1 MAEHLAGTCAEP
13 ARPVISP
20 VTAEHLADLPVV
32 TADQIDRAFAAS
44 LPGLVP
50 FGGAAGSR
58 SGWGAGARP
67 GPTARHDRS
76 SGRDLQPGMIT
87 PHEGSDPHD
96 VGVAHPDQSA

>member
-58 SGWGAGARP
+58 SGWGRVRGLARL
-67 GPTARHDRS
+67 
-76 SGRDLQPGMIT
+76 RDMTDLRAAIFSL
-87 PHEGSDPHD
+87 E
-96 VGVAHPDQSA
+96 